1 MAVYRDEKLLA
12 AWERAG
18 KQVAADKKA
27 QRRIADRRAMLEEV
41 QAWPEAERSSR
52 EFMELLWHD
61 QRVLGDMG
69 QGEYQLSGALDD
81 RRFREDVATAIQVE
95 LPATPESRVSA
106 LKGMAERL
114 MELARPHTVR
124 ASGSGRGDKP
134 HVQTWR
140 LMNSLFPHDFAGLVS
155 GNNPTYA
162 DGTLFRAMGGDRL
175 GTAGKQRWILDRLAE
190 IAPRDPGLRVGGD
203 LDSVARRME
212 QVATLSEIVIDA
224 EPEVPP
230 EASAAPPDSYSTEQ
244 ALAGLFLRKRRFREI
259 LDGMRSRRNLIL
271 QGPPGVGK
279 TFIAKRI
286 AWCLIGRQED
296 RSIETVQFH
305 QSYAYEDF
313 VQGYRPTRKGG
324 FSRRD
329 GVFFQFCERAA
340 ENPGAPHVFIID
352 EINRGNL
359 SRIFGE
365 LLMLLEAD
373 KRGPG
378 HAIRLTYQEEGES
391 FCVPENMYVLG
402 LMNTADR
409 SLAMVD
415 YALRRR
421 FAFEDLEPQF
431 GGKFQRY
438 LKDKGVAR
446 PLIGRIEREMKELN
460 EKIRTDEDLGHGF
473 EIGHSYFVPN
483 VEEPPDENWR
493 RHQVRS
499 QILPLLRE
507 YWFDRKDEV
516 ATWEKRLLDPSDGN

>member
-1 MAVYRDEKLLA
+1 MACG
-12 AWERAG
+12 AG
-18 KQVAADKKA
+18 GTS
-27 QRRIADRRAMLEEV
+27 
-41 QAWPEAERSSR
+41 SSR
-52 EFMELLWHD
+52 AH
-61 QRVLGDMG
+61 Q
-69 QGEYQLSGALDD
+69 
-81 RRFREDVATAIQVE
+81 
-95 LPATPESRVSA
+95 VSA
-106 LKGMAERL
+106 R
-114 MELARPHTVR
+114 R
-124 ASGSGRGDKP
+124 
-134 HVQTWR
+134 
-140 LMNSLFPHDFAGLVS
+140 SLP
-155 GNNPTYA
+155 
-162 DGTLFRAMGGDRL
+162 
-175 GTAGKQRWILDRLAE
+175 
-190 IAPRDPGLRVGGD
+190 
-203 LDSVARRME
+203 
-212 QVATLSEIVIDA
+212 
-224 EPEVPP
+224 
-230 EASAAPPDSYSTEQ
+230 
-244 ALAGLFLRKRRFREI
+244 
-259 LDGMRSRRNLIL
+259 
-271 QGPPGVGK
+271 
-279 TFIAKRI
+279 RI

-340 ENPGAPHVFIID
+340 GNPGAPHVFIID

-373 KRGPG
+373 KRGSG

-391 FCVPENMYVLG
+391 FCVPENVYVLG

-415 YALRRR
+415 YAVRRR